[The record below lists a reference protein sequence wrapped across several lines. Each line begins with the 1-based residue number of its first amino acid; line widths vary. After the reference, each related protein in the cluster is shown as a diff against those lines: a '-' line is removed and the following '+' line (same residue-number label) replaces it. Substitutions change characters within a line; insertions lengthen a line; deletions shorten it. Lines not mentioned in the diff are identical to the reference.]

1 MPQWIHDRARHIQ
14 AKNPGMNESTAFA
27 IATQQAHATG
37 KSPKGYGTSEGRE
50 QAKAKYT
57 TPKDD
62 TKTADPGGI
71 GKEAFF
77 RVVNPIV
84 TQDNDDRLRTII
96 REELSRVPPPEYH
109 HKQPSLKSKTAGM
122 GLLTYP
128 LPLALIGGFSDY
140 LRKTAQMTMSSVAP
154 KPTVSTQVTARMPR
168 NTLSAKTP
176 QYSQVNTASS
186 PGPAQT
192 TQPVLGPPPV
202 RG

>member
-14 AKNPGMNESTAFA
+14 AKNPGMAESTAFA
-27 IATQQAHATG
+27 IATQQAHATNQ
-37 KSPKGYGTSEGRE
+37 SPKGYGTTAGRKK
-50 QAKAKYT
+50 AKAKYT

-77 RVVNPIV
+77 RVINPIV
-84 TQDNDDRLRTII
+84 TQEHDDRLRQII
-96 REELSRVPPPEYH
+96 REELTRTTQEPQ
-109 HKQPSLKSKTAGM
+109 QPSPKAKSAS
-122 GLLTYP
+122 LIEYP
-128 LPLALIGGFSDY
+128 FPLALIDGFSDY
-140 LRKTAQMTMSSVAP
+140 LQKTAQLTLASVAP
-154 KPTVSTQVTARMPR
+154 KPTISSQVTARMPR

-176 QYSQVNTASS
+176 QYSQVNPAST

-192 TQPVLGPPPV
+192 HQPVLGPPPV

>member
-14 AKNPGMNESTAFA
+14 AKNPGMAESTAFA
-27 IATQQAHATG
+27 VATQQAHATG
-37 KSPKGYGTSEGRE
+37 KSPKSYGTSEGRQE
-50 QAKAKYT
+50 AKAKYK
-57 TPKDD
+57 TPSDD
-62 TKTADPGGI
+62 KKTADPGGI

-84 TQDNDDRLRTII
+84 TQDNDDRLRNII
-96 REELSRVPPPEYH
+96 REELSRAAPQGS
-109 HKQPSLKSKTAGM
+109 KQPSLKTKKASM
-122 GLLTYP
+122 IEYP

-140 LRKTAQMTMSSVAP
+140 LQKTAQMTLSSVAP
-154 KPTVSTQVTARMPR
+154 KPTVSSQVTARMPR

-176 QYSQVNTASS
+176 QYSQVNPAST

-192 TQPVLGPPPV
+192 LQPVLSPPPV